1 MRPCLLILKKKVIKF
16 LQFQCQCKFGWEGK
30 LCEELVKMKVV
41 AFTGPSYLV
50 HNLVNT
56 TSTIIELKLQTLSQ
70 NGVIFYAQITFNMYM
85 HLYVQDGFLKFQF
98 SCGVQTMLFSE
109 TKYRINTGF
118 QTSVL
123 AT

>member
-1 MRPCLLILKKKVIKF
+1 M
-16 LQFQCQCKFGWEGK
+16 
-30 LCEELVKMKVV
+30 VKMKVV
-41 AFTGPSYLV
+41 AFTGRSYLV
-50 HNLVNT
+50 HNMVNAT
-56 TSTIIELKLQTLSQ
+56 ATIIELKLQTLSQ
-70 NGVIFYAQITFNMYM
+70 NGVVFYAQITSNMYM

-109 TKYRINTGF
+109 TKYRVNTGF